1 MIEKRNTGK
10 RKKKEDRGLKSI
22 GLGRRAGKK
31 NEREDIISTH
41 FF

>member
-1 MIEKRNTGK
+1 MIEKRNTWK
-10 RKKKEDRGLKSI
+10 RKKKEDRGLKSR

-41 FF
+41 FV